1 MSEMGYQSDK
11 AGITGKIEMYQK
23 DVEQLMRYL
32 PWLESKNGQDL
43 SAVHYAEEGNKDSF
57 PVPVYDSTLLGFVK
71 TFQGTKFV
79 DYNYMYPLNK
89 HRVRTA
95 ADELK
100 LIEETQIMEIEN
112 LGAVL
117 SKYIITGMRKASM
130 WNEGI
135 RNGVYLAAV
144 SKMKELVEFWSKPL

>member
-1 MSEMGYQSDK
+1 MNNMMNPNDK
-11 AGITGKIEMYQK
+11 AGITGIIEMYHK
-23 DVEQLMRYL
+23 DVEQLVRYL
-32 PWLESKNGQDL
+32 PWLISKNGQDL
-43 SAVHYAEEGNKDSF
+43 SAVHYAEEGNKNSF
-57 PVPVYDSTLLGFVK
+57 AVPVYDSTLLGFVK
-71 TFQGTKFV
+71 TFQGTKFLNH
-79 DYNYMYPLNK
+79 NYVYPLRK
-89 HRVRTA
+89 HRVQTV

-135 RNGVYLAAV
+135 RNGVFCAAV
-144 SKMKELVEFWSKPL
+144 GKMKELVEFWSQPM